1 MGNSKTPD
9 VLYEGQPTPL
19 VELNDDAQKMWNHL
33 MNVIPKTIL
42 ANADS
47 ATLTIMCREW
57 SVYLKMS
64 GKYEQTEN
72 WNDYSAKMAALK
84 QFNGWAIHFGLTPF
98 ARTKIKP
105 KGIGNDVDADPLA
118 ASIAGVAGKDFKVIS

>member
-9 VLYEGQPTPL
+9 VLYEGQPSPM
-19 VELNDDAQKMWNHL
+19 VSLNDPAQKMWDHL
-33 MNVIPKTIL
+33 MKVLPKTIL

-57 SVYLKMS
+57 SVYLEMS
-64 GKYEQTEN
+64 TIYEETKN

-84 QFNGWAIHFGLTPF
+84 QFNGWAIHFGLTPL

-105 KGIGNDVDADPLA
+105 RGIGNENDEDPLA